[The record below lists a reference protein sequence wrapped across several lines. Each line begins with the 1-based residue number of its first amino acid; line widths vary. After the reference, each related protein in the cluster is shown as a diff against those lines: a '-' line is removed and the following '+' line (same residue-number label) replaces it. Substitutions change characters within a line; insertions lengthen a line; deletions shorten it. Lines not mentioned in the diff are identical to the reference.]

1 MNTTETRLAKA
12 VRNFLK
18 FEQTDAA
25 EAEVIAAAK
34 RLHRQ
39 SRRNRLY
46 VGLCNAEPET
56 VADAISFAGAYNAHL
71 LEGEESMERDCS
83 DPWFYKGQGWVQSG
97 QGREVNRH
105 DSAAIAAVEAL

>member
-39 SRRNRLY
+39 SRRARLY
-46 VGLCNAEPET
+46 VGMCNAEPT
-56 VADAISFAGAYNAHL
+56 DVADALGFASAYNAHL
-71 LEGEESMERDCS
+71 LEMEHERSASATDLELA
-83 DPWFYKGQGWVQSG
+83 
-97 QGREVNRH
+97 REFGTG
-105 DSAAIAAVEAL
+105 AARNEFDAAVEAL